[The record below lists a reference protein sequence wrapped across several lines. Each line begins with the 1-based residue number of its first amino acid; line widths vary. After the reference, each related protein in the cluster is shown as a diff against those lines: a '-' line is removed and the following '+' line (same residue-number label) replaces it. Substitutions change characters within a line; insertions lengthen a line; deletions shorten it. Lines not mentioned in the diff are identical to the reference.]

1 MNLGLFVENT
11 VRPALYHK
19 MLSEWVEEGKCLQD
33 LSISRIRNKV
43 PWAIPSPCDESQSIY
58 VWLDALVN
66 YLTALGYPN
75 ESFKEFWP
83 PTIQVRIIIVNRIM
97 TMHEH

>member
-1 MNLGLFVENT
+1 MSLYTMKFKPFSEST
-11 VRPALYHK
+11 VRPVLYHK
-19 MLSEWVEEGKCLQD
+19 MLCNWVEEGICLQD
-33 LSISRIRNKV
+33 LSISRIKKKV
-43 PWAIPSPCDESQSIY
+43 PWAIPTPSNESHSIY

-83 PTIQVRIIIVNRIM
+83 PAIQVRVNK
-97 TMHEH
+97 